1 MADIIKFDL
10 NNILDRISKTEIPE
24 RATAKAVPSKP
35 KAKADVP
42 RATAKE
48 TKSKVKAVA
57 KTEKPKIKRSEE
69 TIHTLSTLPANDGN
83 YAPALEKATKEELEE
98 AIRIMKTNG
107 GRNKMRIKKC
117 EEKLAGFRGAE
128 IREKLL
134 KEKPK
139 AESKAE
145 DNPKVKII
153 QFPKKRPEIEFAE
166 PTNEG
171 HTYEECEAKLL
182 KEREVWKDADS
193 QFVIDGLLKECKE
206 NPTFRDN
213 VMREGKSYAGA
224 FDYFADLAK
233 QGFAVKYGNVTY
245 LDNEMA
251 LEYAINYFNKK
262 D

>member
-10 NNILDRISKTEIPE
+10 GNILDRINRTEMPE
-24 RATAKAVPSKP
+24 RAVAKATASKP
-35 KAKADVP
+35 EAKANVP
-42 RATAKE
+42 KPTVKE
-48 TKSKVKAVA
+48 TKPKAVA
-57 KTEKPKIKRSEE
+57 KKHTDEE
-69 TIHTLSTLPANDGN
+69 IDKTVGLIHTLTSLPANDGN
-83 YAPALEKATKEELEE
+83 YASYLEKATKEELEE

-117 EEKLAGFRGAE
+117 EDKLAGFRGAE
-128 IREKLL
+128 LGAELLEKYL
-134 KEKPK
+134 KKD
-139 AESKAE
+139 E
-145 DNPKVKII
+145 DKTDDKPKVKII
-153 QFPKKRPEIEFAE
+153 QFPKKRPKIELAE

-206 NPTFRDN
+206 NSTFRDN
-213 VMREGKSYAGA
+213 VMRKDKSYAGA

-245 LDNEMA
+245 LDSEMA

-262 D
+262 

>member
-10 NNILDRISKTEIPE
+10 GNILDRINRTEMPE
-24 RATAKAVPSKP
+24 RAVAKATASKP

-42 RATAKE
+42 KPTVKE
-48 TKSKVKAVA
+48 TKPKAVA
-57 KTEKPKIKRSEE
+57 KKRTDEE
-69 TIHTLSTLPANDGN
+69 IDKTVGLIHTLTNLPANDGN
-83 YAPALEKATKEELEE
+83 YALALNKATKEELEE

-117 EEKLAGFRGAE
+117 EEKLAEFHGAE
-128 IREKLL
+128 IREKML
-134 KEKPK
+134 KKKPK

-145 DNPKVKII
+145 EKPKVKII
-153 QFPKKRPEIEFAE
+153 QFPKERPTIELAE

-206 NPTFRDN
+206 NPIFRDN
-213 VMREGKSYAGA
+213 VMREDKSYAGA